1 MQIRENNH
9 IPIECVKI
17 GDAQRKW
24 VPRGWVWK
32 TIRFEENID
41 QNVSIYGLKDK
52 RQLQKF
58 EQV

>member
-52 RQLQKF
+52 RQLQK
-58 EQV
+58 